1 MASGTT
7 WTCPATGLWSF
18 KKSFGYQSNTTNIAI
33 YLQLLHN
40 SNGVTTNTNW
50 FLNPEGTGSSTFYY
64 DNLLSMAKGDTVEWE
79 MAQAYNPTDATVTLQ
94 FSNSTFVG
102 LMIAPGYTAA

>member
-18 KKSFGYQSNTTNIAI
+18 KTSFGYQSNTTNIAI

-40 SNGVTTNTNW
+40 SNGSQATPIG
-50 FLNPEGTGSSTFYY
+50 FSIQKAQGH
-64 DNLLSMAKGDTVEWE
+64 LLST
-79 MAQAYNPTDATVTLQ
+79 
-94 FSNSTFVG
+94 
-102 LMIAPGYTAA
+102 MIISLV

>member
-1 MASGTT
+1 MDLR
-7 WTCPATGLWSF
+7 LWSF
-18 KKSFGYQSNTTNIAI
+18 KTSFGYTSNTTNIAI
-33 YLQLLHN
+33 YLQLLQN
-40 SNGVTTNTNW
+40 SNGVASNINW
-50 FLNPEGTGSSTFYY
+50 FLNPEGTGSPTFYY
-64 DNLLSMAKGDTVEWE
+64 DNLLSMTKGDTLEWE